1 MDLRLAL
8 LDLAER
14 HQLNAADTARLHA
27 LAELDQEP
35 PQLMR
40 VLPAGLAVLA
50 AVMAGLGIIF
60 WVAANWDL
68 LSRTG
73 RFALLES
80 VVFVMCLGAWRLP
93 RARMP
98 LGLLALLSTGGL
110 LAFFGQTYQTGA
122 DPWQLFAWWALL
134 ALPLCLGIRH
144 DAIWTA
150 WSMVVLAALNL
161 WARAQ
166 GGHGW
171 QSDALT
177 PGVQLTQLLG
187 ALLLTLGLSPICQRY
202 TGAGAWSLR
211 VSMTLTIIMISISAL
226 ESLFSSSWAGM
237 YLIGLMILGG
247 AAAAFCQR
255 KLFDVFAI
263 SALGLGLNVVI
274 VGGLARLLFHGHPDP
289 IFPFLLLA
297 LLAAG
302 LLGATVKAILSLTR
316 HHAQAGAQQ

>member
-1 MDLRLAL
+1 MDFRLAL
-8 LDLAER
+8 MALASEHR
-14 HQLNAADTARLHA
+14 LNAADTARLN
-27 LAELDQEP
+27 ELSELNQEP
-35 PQLMR
+35 QRLMR
-40 VLPAGLAVLA
+40 MLPIGIAVLA
-50 AVMAGLGIIF
+50 AVLAGLGVIF

-68 LSRTG
+68 LSRSG

-122 DPWQLFAWWALL
+122 DPWQLFAWWTVL

-144 DAIWTA
+144 DALWTA
-150 WSMVVLAALNL
+150 LAIVALAAINL

-171 QSDALT
+171 HGDT
-177 PGVQLTQLLG
+177 PTPMVQLAQLLG
-187 ALLLTLGLSPICQRY
+187 AMLLTLALSPICKLY
-202 TGAGAWSLR
+202 TGAGPWSLR
-211 VSMTLTIIMISISAL
+211 VSLILTIIMICICSL
-226 ESLFSSSWAGM
+226 ENLFDSGSGGL
-237 YLIGLMILGG
+237 YLVGTLTLGV
-247 AAAAFCQR
+247 AAAAFSR
-255 KLFDVFAI
+255 RALFDIFAI

-274 VGGLARLLFHGHPDP
+274 VGGLARLLFKGHPDP

-302 LLGATVKAILSLTR
+302 LLGATVKAILTLTR
-316 HHAQAGAQQ
+316 LYAEPGATS

>member
-8 LDLAER
+8 MALASEHR
-14 HQLNAADTARLHA
+14 LNAADTARLID
-27 LAELDQEP
+27 LSEMNQEP
-35 PQLMR
+35 RRLLH
-40 VLPAGLAVLA
+40 VLPIGIAVLA
-50 AVMAGLGIIF
+50 AVLTGLGVIF

-68 LSRTG
+68 LSRSG

-80 VVFVMCLGAWRLP
+80 VVYVMCLGAWRLP

-122 DPWQLFAWWALL
+122 DPWQLFAWWTVL

-144 DAIWTA
+144 DALWTA
-150 WSMVVLAALNL
+150 LAIVALAAINL

-166 GGHGW
+166 DGHCWHG
-171 QSDALT
+171 DASAPT
-177 PGVQLTQLLG
+177 VQLAQLLG
-187 ALLLTLGLSPICQRY
+187 AMLLTLALSPVCKHY
-202 TGAGAWSLR
+202 TGAGPWSLR
-211 VSMTLTIIMISISAL
+211 VSLILTIIMICICSL
-226 ESLFSSSWAGM
+226 ENLFGSRWNGL
-237 YLIGLMILGG
+237 YLVGLLTLG
-247 AAAAFCQR
+247 AAAAAFSR
-255 KLFDVFAI
+255 RALFDVFAI

-274 VGGLARLLFHGHPDP
+274 VGGLARLLFNGHPDP

-302 LLGATVKAILSLTR
+302 LLGATVKAILTLTR
-316 HHAQAGAQQ
+316 LHAEPGVAP